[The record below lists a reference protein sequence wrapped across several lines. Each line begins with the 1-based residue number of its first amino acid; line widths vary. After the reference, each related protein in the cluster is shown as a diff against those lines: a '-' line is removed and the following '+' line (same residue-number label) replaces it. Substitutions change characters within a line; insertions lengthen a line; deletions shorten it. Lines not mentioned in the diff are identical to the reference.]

1 MKKYSGKVM
10 FLAVV
15 IAFLT
20 LNSCGTLY
28 TTINDV
34 KLKEVEKPQN
44 SKERYGESKIISFD
58 EDGNSK
64 YSFEDD
70 LIKIIWLYTS
80 KSFNFKL
87 ENKSD
92 SSIKILW
99 DEASYID
106 ENSSSNRIIHS
117 GVKYI
122 DASKPQPPT
131 IIIKKANLEDIIIP
145 AKNVYF
151 SSSSWEVSNL
161 FKKYLYNEEEKE
173 SFLKENIDDKTV
185 KILLPL
191 EVEGVLNEYI
201 FSFNVKKSIE
211 ENQKK

>member
-1 MKKYSGKVM
+1 M